1 MGLRCVCVV
10 LAVELRTLAPS
21 YSGTLVHK
29 LNLFYH
35 FGKEGPVCAG
45 VGKKAAVMF
54 VT

>member
-29 LNLFYH
+29 LNFFMILEKMASH
-35 FGKEGPVCAG
+35 LCSCGKDGCGHVC
-45 VGKKAAVMF
+45 
-54 VT
+54 